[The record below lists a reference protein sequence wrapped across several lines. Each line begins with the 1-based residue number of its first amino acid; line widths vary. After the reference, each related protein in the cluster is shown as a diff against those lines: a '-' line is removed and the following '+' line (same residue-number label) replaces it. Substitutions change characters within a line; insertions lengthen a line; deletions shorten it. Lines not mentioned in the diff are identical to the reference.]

1 MIIEL
6 HKFYDIFNH
15 LLKINKEG
23 GDLNML
29 RDVCLLNQNSKL
41 LISRTL
47 GNRSP
52 ETTHNYEDANLNT
65 IEFHFKKRD
74 YVTKGIYNYF
84 NITVSSTYWFSDN
97 NGHVSFDFKL
107 DGSDSE
113 YWSVT
118 CANICSEMDFHI
130 TLDRTRL
137 ISDNLLVVKFIN
149 IKDADYNMYQF
160 MMFSLQNLFI
170 LQDIKVYK
178 TDNYKSL
185 KSMCIPGI
193 RYVSPEYTASIP
205 GESNH
210 IGAWCVNENNTW
222 VFCNRQSYYTQN
234 KSIAIPRW
242 CEYIVIETSSRYAF
256 DKAGVPVAT
265 ISYDN
270 YNNLE
275 QSIPLYGIN
284 YNHNSSGMSLSPES
298 NLIYDGK
305 DIYNRYY
312 HIQSDAFIDDNLIKI
327 TGSVKKKFRA
337 KSNILSHLLIKYN
350 KKEVA

>member
-1 MIIEL
+1 
-6 HKFYDIFNH
+6 
-15 LLKINKEG
+15 
-23 GDLNML
+23 ML

-41 LISRTL
+41 LISRAL
-47 GNRSP
+47 GNRLP
-52 ETTHNYEDANLNT
+52 ETTNNYEDANLNT

-74 YVTKGIYNYF
+74 YVKKGISNYF
-84 NITVSSTYWFSDN
+84 NITVVSSYWYTDN
-97 NGHVSFDFKL
+97 SGQGSFDFSF
-107 DGSDSE
+107 DGSTTN

-118 CANICSEMDFHI
+118 CANICSEMNFNV
-130 TLDRTRL
+130 TLDITRL

-149 IKDADYNMYQF
+149 IKDADYNVYQF

-205 GESNH
+205 DESIR

-222 VFCNRQSYYTQN
+222 VFCDKQGYYTQN

-242 CEYIVIETSSRYAF
+242 CEYIVIETSSVDAT
-256 DKAGVPVAT
+256 DKVVVPVAT
-265 ISYDN
+265 ISYDS

-275 QSIPLYGIN
+275 HSIPLHAIYYN
-284 YNHNSSGMSLSPES
+284 YNSSGMSLSPES

-312 HIQSDAFIDDNLIKI
+312 HIQSDALISDNLIKI
-327 TGSVKKKFRA
+327 TGSVKKK
-337 KSNILSHLLIKYN
+337 
-350 KKEVA
+350 V